1 MSFKCSLCGK
11 APVAGRSVSHS
22 HKTTNR
28 RFLPN
33 LQRQRI
39 LVEGVAKRAYVCTGC
54 IKSGKVVRPS

>member
-11 APVAGRSVSHS
+11 GPVAGRTISHS

-28 RFLPN
+28 RFMPN

-39 LVEGVAKRAYVCTGC
+39 LVDGSVLRAYVCTGC